1 MALKE
6 IKQKIY
12 KKEKVH
18 EEKPGFLKVPLEHPF
33 DEQLQ
38 KAPMEKAKKT
48 FIKKITDLFST
59 RRSKMILIVS
69 AISLAGLIFLSAF
82 MYQKGQA
89 SFDIED
95 VVIEIETS
103 EEIISGEEIIY
114 SIYCANNSRVDL
126 KNVEIT
132 FHHPKGFISGE
143 SEPSLSEEANFK
155 IWQVGEIK
163 PEEKKVFE
171 ISGKLIGE
179 KSSIRYAHVKIKF
192 NPSNFSS
199 TFEKTAEA
207 ASTIAQIPLILNL
220 VSPKSVPSK
229 GMVDYILE
237 YSAKNDLCS
246 ENLKITF
253 EYPEGFTPINFNPQP
268 TESDNIWIIKE
279 ISEET
284 DKIEISGT
292 LSGKENEI
300 KILKAVIEA
309 VNENK
314 TIIKY
319 AEESSETRISQL
331 PLSIWQAVNG
341 KVNYNADC
349 SEELEFIVNY
359 KNNSDIG
366 LRKAIITSEIFSE
379 VVDMAT
385 LKVYNGAY
393 DDDKKQIIWTEA
405 GVPELGVLEPGEIGS
420 VSLKII
426 VKKHMQ
432 IDDFSDKNFNV
443 KNISKIDSP
452 DIPTPTG
459 VNKIIAS
466 NEILVKINS
475 RLVLSV
481 KGYYN
486 DDGRIKNSGPIPPK
500 IGETTS
506 YTIHW
511 QILNLA
517 NDVQNVEIKSVLP
530 NWVAWTGEIIDQNK
544 ELRYDER
551 TGSIIWQAGNIP
563 ANTGILSPIKEIV
576 FQVNIKPI
584 ITQKGALVRLL
595 EETTITGKD
604 NFTEENLETKV
615 SSLSTD
621 LPDDPSVSE
630 EEGRVIE

>member
-12 KKEKVH
+12 KKEKVR
-18 EEKPGFLKVPLEHPF
+18 EEKPEFLKVPLEHPF
-33 DEQLQ
+33 NEQLQ

-48 FIKKITDLFST
+48 FIKKISDLFST
-59 RRSKMILIVS
+59 KRNKMILIVS
-69 AISLAGLIFLSAF
+69 TISLVGLVFLAAF

-95 VVIEIETS
+95 VVLEIETS
-103 EEIISGEEIIY
+103 KEIISGEEIIY
-114 SIYCANNSRVDL
+114 SIYCSNNSKVDL
-126 KNVEIT
+126 KNTEIT
-132 FHHPKGFISGE
+132 FHYPEGFISE
-143 SEPSLSEEANFK
+143 KSEPSLSKETNFK
-155 IWQVGEIK
+155 IWRVGEIK
-163 PEEKKVFE
+163 PKEKKVFE

-179 KSSIRYAHVKIKF
+179 KGSVKYGRVKMRF

-199 TFEKTAEA
+199 TFEKTAETA
-207 ASTIAQIPLILNL
+207 ATITEIPLILNL
-220 VSPKSVPSK
+220 ISPKSVPDN
-229 GMVDYILE
+229 GMVDYVLE
-237 YSAKNDLCS
+237 YSAKNNLCS

-268 TESDNIWIIKE
+268 TESNNIWNIEE

-284 DKIEISGT
+284 NKIEISGT

-300 KILKAVIEA
+300 KILKALIEA
-309 VNENK
+309 VSEEE
-314 TIIKY
+314 TIKY
-319 AEESSETRISQL
+319 AEESSETKISQL

-341 KVNYNADC
+341 KVNYNAEC
-349 SEELEFIVNY
+349 SEDLEFIINY

-379 VVDMAT
+379 VVDMTT

-393 DDDKKQIIWTEA
+393 DDDKKQIIWTAA
-405 GVPELGVLEPGEIGS
+405 GVPELGVLEPGETGS
-420 VSLKII
+420 VSFKIK
-426 VKKHMQ
+426 VKNRLP
-432 IDDFSDKNFNV
+432 IDDFSDKNFTI

-459 VNKIIAS
+459 ANKIIAS
-466 NEILVKINS
+466 NQILVKINS

-500 IGETTS
+500 VGETTS

-544 ELRYDER
+544 KLQYDER
-551 TGSIIWQAGNIP
+551 TGSVVWQAGNIP
-563 ANTGILSPIKEIV
+563 ANTGIVSPIKEVV

-584 ITQKGALVRLL
+584 ITQKDTLVRLL

-604 NFTEENLETKV
+604 NFTEENLETKI
-615 SSLSTD
+615 SPLSTD

-630 EEGRVIE
+630 KEGKVVE

>member
-12 KKEKVH
+12 KKEKVR
-18 EEKPGFLKVPLEHPF
+18 EEKPEFLKVPLEHPF

-38 KAPMEKAKKT
+38 NAPMEKAKKT
-48 FIKKITDLFST
+48 FIKKISDLFST
-59 RRSKMILIVS
+59 KRNKMILIVS
-69 AISLAGLIFLSAF
+69 TISLVGLVFLAAF

-95 VVIEIETS
+95 IVLEIETS

-114 SIYCANNSRVDL
+114 SIYCSNNSKVDL
-126 KNVEIT
+126 KNAEIT
-132 FHHPKGFISGE
+132 FHHPEGFISE
-143 SEPSLSEEANFK
+143 KSEPSLSKETNFK
-155 IWQVGEIK
+155 IWRVGEIK
-163 PEEKKVFE
+163 PKEKKVFE

-179 KSSIRYAHVKIKF
+179 KGSVKYGRVKMRF

-199 TFEKTAEA
+199 TFEKTAETA
-207 ASTIAQIPLILNL
+207 ATITEIPLILNL
-220 VSPKSVPSK
+220 VSPKSVPDN
-229 GMVDYILE
+229 GMVDYVLE
-237 YSAKNDLCS
+237 YSAKNNLCS

-268 TESDNIWIIKE
+268 TESNNVWSIEE

-284 DKIEISGT
+284 NKIEISGT

-300 KILKAVIEA
+300 KILKALIEA
-309 VNENK
+309 VSEEE
-314 TIIKY
+314 TIKY
-319 AEESSETRISQL
+319 AEESSETKISQL

-341 KVNYNADC
+341 KVNYNAEC
-349 SEELEFIVNY
+349 SEDLEFIINY

-379 VVDMAT
+379 VVDMTT

-393 DDDKKQIIWTEA
+393 DDDKKQIIWTAA
-405 GVPELGVLEPGEIGS
+405 GVPELGVLEPGETGS
-420 VSLKII
+420 VSFKIK
-426 VKKHMQ
+426 VKNRLP
-432 IDDFSDKNFNV
+432 IDDFSDKNFTI

-459 VNKIIAS
+459 ANKIIAS
-466 NEILVKINS
+466 NQILVKINS

-500 IGETTS
+500 VGETTS

-544 ELRYDER
+544 KLQYDER
-551 TGSIIWQAGNIP
+551 TGSVVWQAGNIP
-563 ANTGILSPIKEIV
+563 ANTGIVSPIKEVV

-584 ITQKGALVRLL
+584 ITQKDTLVRLL
-595 EETTITGKD
+595 EETIITGKD

-630 EEGRVIE
+630 KEGKVVE

>member
-12 KKEKVH
+12 KKEKNRG
-18 EEKPGFLKVPLEHPF
+18 EKPEFLKVPLEHPF
-33 DEQLQ
+33 DEQMQ
-38 KAPMEKAKKT
+38 KAPMEKAKKG
-48 FIKKITDLFST
+48 FIKKIADLFST
-59 RRSKMILIVS
+59 RRNKIILIVS
-69 AISLAGLIFLSAF
+69 TISLVGLIFLAAF

-95 VVIEIETS
+95 VVLEIKSS

-114 SIYCANNSRVDL
+114 SIYCSNNSKVAL

-132 FHHPKGFISGE
+132 FYHPEGFISGQ
-143 SEPSLSEEANFK
+143 SEPSLSEKTNFK

-163 PEEKKVFE
+163 PKEKKTLE
-171 ISGKLIGE
+171 ISGKMIGA
-179 KSSIRYAHVKIKF
+179 KGSIKYGRIKIRF

-199 TFEKTAEA
+199 TFEKTAETA
-207 ASTIAQIPLILNL
+207 ATITQIPLILNL
-220 VSPKSVPSK
+220 VSPKSVPNE
-229 GMVDYILE
+229 GMVDYALE

-253 EYPEGFTPINFNPQP
+253 EYPEGFTPIDFNPQP
-268 TESDNIWIIKE
+268 TESNNIWILEE

-284 DKIEISGT
+284 NKIEISGT
-292 LSGKENEI
+292 LSGKENEM
-300 KILKAVIEA
+300 KILKALIEA
-309 VNENK
+309 VDEK
-314 TIIKY
+314 ETIKY
-319 AEESSETRISQL
+319 AEEFSEIRISQL

-341 KVNYNADC
+341 KVNYSAEC

-385 LKVYNGAY
+385 LKVKGGTY
-393 DDDKKQIIWTEA
+393 DDDKKQIIWTAA
-405 GVPELGVLEPGEIGS
+405 GVPELGVLEPGETGS
-420 VSLKII
+420 VSFKIK
-426 VKKHMQ
+426 VKKRLP
-432 IDDFSDKNFNV
+432 IDDFADKNFTV
-443 KNISKIDSP
+443 RNISKIDSP

-486 DDGRIKNSGPIPPK
+486 DDGRIKNYGPIPPK
-500 IGETTS
+500 VGETTS

-530 NWVAWTGEIIDQNK
+530 NWAAWTGEIIDQNK
-544 ELRYDER
+544 ELQYDER

-584 ITQKGALVRLL
+584 ITQKDMLVRLL

-604 NFTEENLETKV
+604 NFTEENLEAKV
-615 SSLSTD
+615 SPLSTD

-630 EEGRVIE
+630 KEGKVME

>member
-12 KKEKVH
+12 KKEKVR
-18 EEKPGFLKVPLEHPF
+18 EEKPEFLKVPLEHPF

-38 KAPMEKAKKT
+38 NAPMEKAKKT
-48 FIKKITDLFST
+48 FIKKTADLFST
-59 RRSKMILIVS
+59 RRNKMILVVS
-69 AISLAGLIFLSAF
+69 TISLVGLVFLAAF
-82 MYQKGQA
+82 TYQKGRA

-95 VVIEIETS
+95 VILEIKAP

-114 SIYCANNSRVDL
+114 SIYCSNNSKVAL
-126 KNVEIT
+126 KNAEIT
-132 FHHPKGFISGE
+132 FQYPEGFISEE
-143 SEPSLSEEANFK
+143 SEPSLSEETNFK

-163 PEEKKVFE
+163 SGEKKVLE

-179 KSSIRYAHVKIKF
+179 KSGIRYGRVKIKF

-199 TFEKTAEA
+199 TFEKTAETA
-207 ASTIAQIPLILNL
+207 ATITEIPLILNL
-220 VSPKSVPSK
+220 VSPKSVPNE
-229 GMVDYILE
+229 GMVDYVLE

-253 EYPEGFTPINFNPQP
+253 EYPEGFTPINSNPQP
-268 TESDNIWIIKE
+268 TESNNIWILEE

-284 DKIEISGT
+284 NKIEISGT

-300 KILKAVIEA
+300 KILKTVIEA
-309 VNENK
+309 MNEK
-314 TIIKY
+314 ETIKY
-319 AEESSETRISQL
+319 AEESSETKISQL

-341 KVNYNADC
+341 KANCNAEC

-379 VVDMAT
+379 AVDMAT
-385 LKVYNGAY
+385 LKVKDGTY
-393 DDDKKQIIWTEA
+393 DDDKKQIIWTAA
-405 GVPELGVLEPGEIGS
+405 GVPELGVLEPSETGF
-420 VSLKII
+420 VSFKIKI
-426 VKKHMQ
+426 KDRLP
-432 IDDFSDKNFNV
+432 IDDFSDKNFDV

-466 NEILVKINS
+466 NEIFVKINS
-475 RLVLSV
+475 KLVLSV

-500 IGETTS
+500 VGETTS

-544 ELRYDER
+544 ELQYDER
-551 TGSIIWQAGNIP
+551 TGAIIWRAGNIP

-584 ITQKGALVRLL
+584 ITQKDTLVRLL
-595 EETTITGKD
+595 EETAITGKD
-604 NFTEENLETKV
+604 SFTEENLETKI
-615 SSLSTD
+615 SPLSTD
-621 LPDDPSVSE
+621 LPDDPSISE
-630 EEGRVIE
+630 KEGKVAE